1 MRILSRAL
9 LFFLLAFAVQHLFIA
24 YVPAMIF
31 AIAKQRKP
39 QPMNTVIHAGKTD
52 ASLRKVV
59 LPNPDFIYSA
69 CFYDLSNND
78 LMIIGELADSTQYCS
93 LSFYDD
99 NVQPYYVRNNL
110 QGLKSKFSLRL
121 SSVNRVQRTL
131 RAKTKQ
137 GAVLMRILVT
147 DSSQMA
153 NAKRIQQLFKVSE
166 IPQND

>member
-1 MRILSRAL
+1 MKILSRAL
-9 LFFLLAFAVQHLFIA
+9 LFVLLVFSVQHLFIA

-39 QPMNTVIHAGKTD
+39 QPMNTVITAGKTD

-69 CFYDLSNND
+69 CFYDLSNSD
-78 LMIIGELADSTQYCS
+78 LIITGELADSTQYCS

-110 QGLKSKFSLRL
+110 QGFKSKFILRL

-147 DSSQMA
+147 DSAQMA

-166 IPQND
+166 VPQND